1 MVRPHNFR
9 RSSMTVNA
17 EIPAEIRSE
26 LEGLIGSEDSPLG
39 IDAKKTHV
47 LILYK
52 LLEIERRLVA
62 LESRLDGDPGAQP

>member
-1 MVRPHNFR
+1 
-9 RSSMTVNA
+9 MTANA
-17 EIPAEIRSE
+17 EIPAEIQSE
-26 LEGLIGSEDSPLG
+26 LEGLIGSDESPVG

-62 LESRLDGDPGAQP
+62 LENRLASDAGAQP

>member
-1 MVRPHNFR
+1 MIA
-9 RSSMTVNA
+9 NA
-17 EIPAEIRSE
+17 EIPAEIQSE

-62 LESRLDGDPGAQP
+62 LENRLASDAGTQP

>member
-1 MVRPHNFR
+1 
-9 RSSMTVNA
+9 MTANA
-17 EIPAEIRSE
+17 EIPAEIQSE
-26 LEGLIGSEDSPLG
+26 LEGLIGSDESPVG

>member
-26 LEGLIGSEDSPLG
+26 LEGLI
-39 IDAKKTHV
+39 
-47 LILYK
+47 
-52 LLEIERRLVA
+52 
-62 LESRLDGDPGAQP
+62 

>member
-9 RSSMTVNA
+9 RPSMTANA
-17 EIPAEIRSE
+17 EIPAEVQSE
-26 LEGLIGSEDSPLG
+26 LEELIGSEDSPVG

-62 LESRLDGDPGAQP
+62 LESRLDGDAGAQP

>member
-1 MVRPHNFR
+1 
-9 RSSMTVNA
+9 MTVNA

-62 LESRLDGDPGAQP
+62 IEDRLASDAGAQP